1 MFFLHGKSPNKEALL
16 RTFKTLAPGTGK
28 QYVFIASPALVTGVS
43 QDTGV
48 FTEVLEVISSYST
61 SAPDSEQRVVRPRY
75 KPLLMTS
82 PPRITTILVDQS
94 VAMANVPGFLIQQF
108 DDEAIRDPALRA
120 YIEARTLS
128 GVNSLE
134 KAQVC
139 LSNALFLKRWGAP
152 YHIDVGTQRD
162 VKLDWDAY
170 FVRTVRASY
179 MLKLVPPGKRTTF
192 EEVRDAFTMTRRVK
206 SVSEHKRF
214 RAMLDGRQHSTTF
227 MDTYEEARSTHS
239 RSFALEHFLF
249 APYLDQANRKFTLME
264 DIKNLH
270 AAAGRVMSTAVVQTD
285 PEDEAQ
291 ALIISTCASISASL
305 KAVDYKHKAEYAL
318 KRFFALGAPDEHGPR
333 FESGDAQ
340 WNAMVTLFKRV
351 EDESRKRPRQEEDGG
366 GTSAATAPPG
376 NDEAANQAEI
386 GADDDDD
393 GGGADEEEV
402 AFVLTDE
409 KRDEWDQ
416 DLWKQRLAFG
426 EDAVKDVAT
435 RVAKFYDSGGVLDQA
450 EPDPVVMWTA
460 MHEYD
465 VQDAVRAIAVAHL
478 KPKTIDELLETKTF
492 SAFRERQ
499 PVQFKVEML
508 SDMLSALGFVALW
521 GSSSTLPGIEDN
533 PPRGSPE
540 YTRKERVLKVFN
552 VYNGSAY
559 DCAAPNVLKA
569 VMRFIERLK
578 LGVKV
583 GSANKRMYRVALAPH
598 LRLYLGHAIANEG
611 RVTEEH
617 KTFWTDVKALE
628 VPAADDGGAEV
639 ECEAA

>member
-48 FTEVLEVISSYST
+48 FTEVMEVISSYST

-94 VAMANVPGFLIQQF
+94 VAMANVPGLLVQQF

-139 LSNALFLKRWGAP
+139 LRNALFLKRWGAP
-152 YHIDVGTQRD
+152 YHIDVGTQKD
-162 VKLDWDAY
+162 VKHVDWDAY

-179 MLKLVPPGKRTTF
+179 MLTLTPPWKRKTF

-206 SVSEHKRF
+206 SVSEQKRF
-214 RAMLDGRQHSTTF
+214 RAMVDGHQHTTTF
-227 MDTYEEARSTHS
+227 MDAYEEARSTHS
-239 RSFALEHFLF
+239 WSFALEHFLF

-270 AAAGRVMSTAVVQTD
+270 VAAGRVTSTEVVQTD

-291 ALIISTCASISASL
+291 ASIISTCAQISASL
-305 KAVDYKHKAEYAL
+305 KSDDYKHKAKYAL
-318 KRFFALGAPDEHGPR
+318 ARFFAFGAPDEHGPR
-333 FESGDAQ
+333 FESSDAQ
-340 WNAMVTLFKRV
+340 WNAMVELFKRV
-351 EDESRKRPRQEEDGG
+351 EEESRKRPRQEEDGG
-366 GTSAATAPPG
+366 TTTATALPA
-376 NDEAANQAEI
+376 NDEAASQAEI
-386 GADDDDD
+386 GADDDD
-393 GGGADEEEV
+393 EEE
-402 AFVLTDE
+402 AFVLTEE
-409 KRDEWDQ
+409 KRDEWDE

-435 RVAKFYDSGGVLDQA
+435 RVAAFYDSGGVLGQA
-450 EPDPVVMWTA
+450 DPDPVEMWTA

-465 VQDAVRAIAVAHL
+465 VQDSVRAIAVAHL

-499 PVQFKVEML
+499 PVQFKVQML
-508 SDMLSALGFVALW
+508 SDLLSALGFDALW
-521 GSSSTLPGIEDN
+521 GSSSRLPGLDDD
-533 PPRGSPE
+533 PLRGSPE
-540 YTRKERVLKVFN
+540 YSRKESVVKVFN
-552 VYNGSAY
+552 AYNNSAY
-559 DCAAPNVLKA
+559 ACATPNVLKA

-583 GSANKRMYRVALAPH
+583 CSANNRMYTVALAPH
-598 LRLYLGHAIANEG
+598 LRLYLGHVIANDG
-611 RVTEEH
+611 RVTDEY
-617 KTFWTDVKALE
+617 KTFWKDVKAPIAP
-628 VPAADDGGAEV
+628 VAMDGGAEV